1 MSKRTSIGEKKRS
14 SDRLRA
20 VNGTTTL
27 TEATIKTKT

>member
-1 MSKRTSIGEKKRS
+1 MSKRTSIGEKKS